1 MNKIALVTDS
11 TANMPPSLV
20 KKYHLHIIPVRIQW
34 DEETLVDGVDI
45 TATQFYQRL
54 VASQSIPTTSQP
66 SAGDFIQLFEKL
78 AQDHDG
84 IIAPLISSGVSGT
97 VSSAETAL
105 QSFSRVPVEMIDTH
119 LAAGGAGLVVE
130 QAARAISAGK
140 DLQAVRRAADA
151 VREKVKVYFVVDTL
165 KYLHK
170 GGRIG
175 GASRYLGTALKIKPI
190 LYLDDT
196 GKIDALEKVRT
207 KNKAVAR
214 IIDLAAEHVG
224 ESRARAVVMHA
235 SAPAEAER
243 VVAQV
248 ESRMDCQQVDIYE
261 IGAAVGVHVGP
272 GAIGLSVYP
281 I

>member
-1 MNKIALVTDS
+1 MKKIALVTDS
-11 TANMPPSLV
+11 TANMPQALV
-20 KKYHLHIIPVRIQW
+20 EKHHIHVIPVRIQW

-45 TATQFYQRL
+45 TSTQFYERL
-54 VASQSIPTTSQP
+54 IHSKSIPTTSQP
-66 SAGDFIQLFEKL
+66 SAGDFMALFEKL
-78 AQDHDG
+78 AGEYEG

-97 VSSAETAL
+97 VNSAELAL
-105 QSFSRVPVEMIDTH
+105 QTFSKVPVEMIDTH
-119 LAAGGAGLVVE
+119 LAAGAAGLVVE
-130 QAARAISAGK
+130 AAARAIAAGS
-140 DLQAVRRAADA
+140 DLKAVRVAADA

-175 GASRYLGTALKIKPI
+175 GASRYMGTALNIKPI
-190 LYLDDT
+190 LYLNDN

-207 KNKAVAR
+207 KKKAIER
-214 IIDLAAEHVG
+214 IIALAAEHVG
-224 ESRARAVVMHA
+224 GKKARAVVMHA
-235 SAPAEAER
+235 AAAQEAEK

-248 ESRMDCQQVDIYE
+248 RESIDCEQVDIYE

-281 I
+281 L